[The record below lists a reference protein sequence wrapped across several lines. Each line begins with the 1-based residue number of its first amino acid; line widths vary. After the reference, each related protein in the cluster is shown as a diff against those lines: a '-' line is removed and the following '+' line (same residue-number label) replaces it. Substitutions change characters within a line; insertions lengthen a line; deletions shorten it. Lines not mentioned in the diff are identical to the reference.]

1 MARERERRT
10 DGEPDESME
19 ADPAICF
26 EQSCDWFGRHYC
38 VAQGHRR
45 TMIDRSAMA
54 IEDHSLELL
63 LPQ

>member
-1 MARERERRT
+1 
-10 DGEPDESME
+10 ME

-54 IEDHSLELL
+54 VEDHSLELL